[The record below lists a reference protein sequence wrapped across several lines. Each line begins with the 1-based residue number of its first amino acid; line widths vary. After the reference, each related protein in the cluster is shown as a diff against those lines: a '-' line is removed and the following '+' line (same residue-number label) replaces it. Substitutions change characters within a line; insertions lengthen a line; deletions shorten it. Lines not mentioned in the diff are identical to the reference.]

1 MSEEYITQKMLDA
14 SISRLEG
21 KMDAFTEKITRDF
34 ELFREEMKA
43 RDAEM
48 RAVNAKHRRYVDN
61 RLSSME
67 TQIVQMNGRID
78 KIEMRLDGLSLFIG
92 WTIGIS
98 GVLIALG
105 TIVIQLLMR

>member
-21 KMDAFTEKITRDF
+21 KMDAFTEKVTRDF

-48 RAVNAKHRRYVDN
+48 RAVNAEHRRYVDN

-67 TQIVQMNGRID
+67 TQIVQLNGRID
-78 KIEMRLDGLSLFIG
+78 KIEMSLDGLSSFIG